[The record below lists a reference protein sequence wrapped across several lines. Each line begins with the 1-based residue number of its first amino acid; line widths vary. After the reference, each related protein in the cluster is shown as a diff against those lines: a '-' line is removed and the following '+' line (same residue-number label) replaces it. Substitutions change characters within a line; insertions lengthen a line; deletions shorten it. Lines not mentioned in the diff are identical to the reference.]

1 MIKFFKKLFGSEEEV
16 TPPPLINK
24 EPEDFDKIRVSVLKS
39 EYDDLKTQIVKL
51 KEKEKQYKQRI
62 RDQKKNIASLKKM

>member
-1 MIKFFKKLFGSEEEV
+1 MIKFFKRVFRSEEEV
-16 TPPPLINK
+16 TTPPLINK
-24 EPEDFDKIRVSVLKS
+24 GLEDFDKIRVSVSKS
-39 EYDDLKTQIVKL
+39 EYDNLKNQIVKF